1 MAKPGTNKERCKR
14 YTASGHREA
23 NKARRQENDKKRTAR
38 FAQRREE
45 GKAYEW
51 KPNPFDPE
59 RQKRQYAEEAR
70 TRAEKNG
77 DRRDDVSKWRS
88 VMRKLSNEIAAEEA
102 RSKKELEKVRK
113 AVTKKG

>member
-38 FAQRREE
+38 FAKRREE

-51 KPNPFDPE
+51 KPIPFDPE

-70 TRAEKNG
+70 TRAEKNV
-77 DRRDDVSKWRS
+77 DHRDDVSKWRS

>member
-38 FAQRREE
+38 FAKRREE
-45 GKAYEW
+45 GKTYEW

-59 RQKRQYAEEAR
+59 REKRKYVEEAR
-70 TRAEKNG
+70 IRAEKNK
-77 DRRDDVSKWRS
+77 DHRDSVSRWRS
-88 VMRKLSNEIAAEEA
+88 IVRKIDNELAEEA
-102 RSKKELEKVRK
+102 AREKKELK
-113 AVTKKG
+113 AINKKG

>member
-23 NKARRQENDKKRTAR
+23 NKTRRQENDKKRTAR
-38 FAQRREE
+38 FAKRREE

-59 RQKRQYAEEAR
+59 RQKRQYVEEVR
-70 TRAEKNG
+70 IRAEKNG
-77 DRRDDVSKWRS
+77 DRRDNVSKWRS
-88 VMRKLSNEIAAEEA
+88 VMRRLNNEIAAEEA
-102 RSKKELEKVRK
+102 RDKKLLQTLNKEV
-113 AVTKKG
+113 

>member
-23 NKARRQENDKKRTAR
+23 NKTRRQENDKKRTAR
-38 FAQRREE
+38 FAKRREE

-59 RQKRQYAEEAR
+59 TQRRKHVEEAR
-70 TRAEKNG
+70 IRAEKNG
-77 DRRDDVSKWRS
+77 DRRDNVSKWRS
-88 VMRKLSNEIAAEEA
+88 VMRRLNNEIAAEEA
-102 RSKKELEKVRK
+102 RDKKLLQTLNKEV
-113 AVTKKG
+113 